1 MQVRLDYTKAAP
13 DAFKAVYAL
22 EQYVSRDSG
31 LPARLLHLIKIRASH
46 INGCAYC
53 IDMHV
58 KEARRSGLSEQWIN
72 LINVWRE
79 SPLFDEK
86 ERAVLEWTEAVTNI
100 SATST
105 PDTVYD
111 PLKAHFSDEEITKL
125 TVAIGMINVWNR
137 LSIGF
142 RSLHPIDN

>member
-86 ERAVLEWTEAVTNI
+86 ERVLLEWTEAVTNI

-105 PDTVYD
+105 PDSVYD
-111 PLKAHFSDEEITKL
+111 PLKEYFSDEEITKL
-125 TVAIGMINVWNR
+125 TVAISMINVWNR